1 MVRESISK
9 MKKQKAAGPLCVVSE
24 MVKTAGEREVGMVT
38 VLVNQII
45 GRVIPPE
52 WDLSVIVNC
61 FKGKDNSSEREN
73 CTGLELTDNT
83 LKITRELLRC

>member
-1 MVRESISK
+1 MFQADTVCSVPCLTEKEMVRESISK

-24 MVKTAGEREVGMVT
+24 MVKTAGEREVGMTT

-52 WDLSVIVNC
+52 WELSVIVNC
-61 FKGKDNSSEREN
+61 FKGKDNS
-73 CTGLELTDNT
+73 
-83 LKITRELLRC
+83 